1 MVCFTVSCASI
12 YEVQHDYDQQ
22 VDFANLKTMTGC
34 RYPKNQHK
42 WPCLFYYCELFFL
55 LFIAGK
61 SSLKSLHISHHLL
74 NKFIVQILA

>member
-34 RYPKNQHK
+34 RYPKN
-42 WPCLFYYCELFFL
+42 PT
-55 LFIAGK
+55 
-61 SSLKSLHISHHLL
+61 
-74 NKFIVQILA
+74 